1 MMMQTI
7 SAAAAQ
13 SDFLKLLKSAAK
25 GHHQYRIASDEGGAI
40 LLSEEEY
47 ESMVE
52 TLELLS
58 TPGFYESVK
67 QADKQIA
74 EGETYSLDEVFGSE

>member
-1 MMMQTI
+1 MIKTI
-7 SAAAAQ
+7 SAKNAQ
-13 SDFLKLLKSAAK
+13 SDFMQLLHSAIK

-40 LLSEEEY
+40 LLSEDEY

-58 TPGFYESVK
+58 IPGFYESIK
-67 QADKQIA
+67 QADKEIA
-74 EGETYSLDEVFGSE
+74 EGKTYTFDEVFGDE